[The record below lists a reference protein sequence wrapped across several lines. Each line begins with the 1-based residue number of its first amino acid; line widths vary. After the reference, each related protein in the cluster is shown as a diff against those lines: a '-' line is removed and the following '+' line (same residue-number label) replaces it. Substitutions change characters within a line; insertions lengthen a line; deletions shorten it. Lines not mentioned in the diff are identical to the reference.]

1 MTQND
6 VISAAHFCWTQ
17 DIGVIGQALAYLWD
31 TTSLDVPLGGHA
43 TTKVASLA
51 PWFFERSR
59 FPNE

>member
-31 TTSLDVPLGGHA
+31 TTSLDVPLGGHS
-43 TTKVASLA
+43 TVKVASLA
-51 PWFFERSR
+51 PWFFERVR
-59 FPNE
+59 FANE